1 MVLRELNRATYVE
14 KLREMAIVFAE
25 QNERAS
31 LGGFVIYVT
40 GIKDLDTY
48 LLSTEIRFL
57 DEGVGGMVEDSPAH
71 YEREVIKEAC
81 ESPFVYGY
89 VFGSTAEAEVGG
101 RDVEILILIY
111 EGEFEPV
118 VIAVLLDPVE
128 GLKVLVP
135 LIGADNIRQSG
146 EVTSSFIGT
155 YQKDLVGH

>member
-1 MVLRELNRATYVE
+1 MALRELNRATYVE

-25 QNERAS
+25 ESERAS
-31 LGGFVIYVT
+31 LGGFVVYVT
-40 GIKDLDTY
+40 GIKDLETY
-48 LLSTEIRFL
+48 LLSTEIHFL
-57 DEGVGGMVEDSPAH
+57 DGDVGGLVEDSPAH
-71 YEREVIKEAC
+71 YERKEIRRAC
-81 ESPFVYGY
+81 ESSFVYGY

-118 VIAVLLDPVE
+118 VIAILLDPVE
-128 GLKVLVP
+128 GLKALAP

-146 EVTSSFIGT
+146 KVTSSFIGT